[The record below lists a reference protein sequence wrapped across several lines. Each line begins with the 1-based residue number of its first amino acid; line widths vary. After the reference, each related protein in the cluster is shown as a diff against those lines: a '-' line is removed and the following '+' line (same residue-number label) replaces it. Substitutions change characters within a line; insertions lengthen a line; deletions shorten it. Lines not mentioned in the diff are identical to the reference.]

1 MKNVD
6 EMTPE
11 QYRSALARLHVSQLG
26 AARLLGIAP
35 RTSRRWAALNKDI
48 GAPIPPIA
56 ARFIRYLLTTKK
68 TGAQIRK
75 KLEE

>member
-1 MKNVD
+1 MKNVNH
-6 EMTPE
+6 MTPE
-11 QYRSALARLHVSQLG
+11 QYRAALAKLHISQLG
-26 AARLLGIAP
+26 AARLFGVAP

-56 ARFIRYLLTTKK
+56 ARFIRYLVITKK
-68 TGAQIRK
+68 TGAQVRK